1 MTAVVEHLHRL
12 KNVLHAVVKA
22 RVRNRREGS
31 ITMGLVMISPNSLR
45 NDPELVDRKGG
56 GKTRIKLLRRGRGR
70 SSTTKVEEC
79 SLGNRYLVGAFVV
92 IYQLL
97 LALRYHDISQIRRWG
112 KTGKPTLI
120 SRCSLVSANLT
131 EIRHPGSF
139 HPLTILPCSL
149 SMISSAA
156 ARVSSLIH
164 MCQPCR
170 KTGAVRW
177 TLTGQTR

>member
-12 KNVLHAVVKA
+12 KNVLHAVIKA
-22 RVRNRREGS
+22 RVRNRGVGS

-45 NDPELVDRKGG
+45 NDPELINRKGG
-56 GKTRIKLLRRGRGR
+56 GKTRIKLLRRGRL
-70 SSTTKVEEC
+70 STTKVEEC

-92 IYQLL
+92 IHQPL
-97 LALRYHDISQIRRWG
+97 LALRYHDISQIRCWE
-112 KTGKPTLI
+112 KTRKPTLI

-164 MCQPCR
+164 VCQPCR
-170 KTGAVRW
+170 KTGAVKR

>member
-1 MTAVVEHLHRL
+1 MTAVIEHLHRL

-22 RVRNRREGS
+22 RVRNRGEGS
-31 ITMGLVMISPNSLR
+31 IIMGLVMISPSSLR

-56 GKTRIKLLRRGRGR
+56 GKTRIKLLRRGR

-79 SLGNRYLVGAFVV
+79 SLGNGYLVGAFVV
-92 IYQLL
+92 IYQPL

-112 KTGKPTLI
+112 KIRKPTLI

-164 MCQPCR
+164 ICQPCR
-170 KTGAVRW
+170 KTGAVKRI
-177 TLTGQTR
+177 LTGQTR